1 MALTTKVRRVGD
13 VSIVDLH
20 GKITLG
26 ENTGILRD
34 ELKSLL
40 AQGTK
45 NIVLNMAD
53 VSYVD
58 SAGLGE
64 LVGAYTTATNQGGSV
79 KLLNMQGKMKDLMQ
93 ITKLHTIFS
102 AFDNEQAAVVKLR
115 QQRGRQARRKLAG
128 HSNSQPLD
136 AVIVHARHSDHTAH
150 LEEPGAGSFAY
161 PLFESCAEILGAGD
175 ARFFQDGTAHIG
187 IDKIGC
193 RNQRL
198 AVVVAVGHDG
208 GNSVFHPIRD
218 AVRSQVV
225 QKQNLRFERDSI
237 GFAATGSE
245 RFAVACAYTLQ
256 QILIIEENAF
266 VPTRKQQ
273 PKSGYRQMRLAR
285 SRRTR

>member
-93 ITKLHTIFS
+93 ITKLHTVFS
-102 AFDNEQAAVVKLR
+102 AFDSEQAAV
-115 QQRGRQARRKLAG
+115 
-128 HSNSQPLD
+128 S
-136 AVIVHARHSDHTAH
+136 
-150 LEEPGAGSFAY
+150 SF
-161 PLFESCAEILGAGD
+161 
-175 ARFFQDGTAHIG
+175 
-187 IDKIGC
+187 
-193 RNQRL
+193 
-198 AVVVAVGHDG
+198 
-208 GNSVFHPIRD
+208 GNSAAAKP
-218 AVRSQVV
+218 AVS
-225 QKQNLRFERDSI
+225 
-237 GFAATGSE
+237 
-245 RFAVACAYTLQ
+245 
-256 QILIIEENAF
+256 
-266 VPTRKQQ
+266 
-273 PKSGYRQMRLAR
+273 
-285 SRRTR
+285 

>member
-45 NIVLNMAD
+45 NIVLNMAG

-102 AFDNEQAAVVKLR
+102 AFDNEQAAVSSF
-115 QQRGRQARRKLAG
+115 G
-128 HSNSQPLD
+128 NS
-136 AVIVHARHSDHTAH
+136 AVAK
-150 LEEPGAGSFAY
+150 PAGS
-161 PLFESCAEILGAGD
+161 
-175 ARFFQDGTAHIG
+175 
-187 IDKIGC
+187 
-193 RNQRL
+193 
-198 AVVVAVGHDG
+198 
-208 GNSVFHPIRD
+208 
-218 AVRSQVV
+218 
-225 QKQNLRFERDSI
+225 
-237 GFAATGSE
+237 
-245 RFAVACAYTLQ
+245 
-256 QILIIEENAF
+256 
-266 VPTRKQQ
+266 
-273 PKSGYRQMRLAR
+273 
-285 SRRTR
+285 